1 MFLYQKLQRWK
12 YNVKKSYIYLK
23 KILNSRIRIRRNLFI
38 KNRNSR
44 KEILS
49 PSIMFSNL
57 HDIRTFFFASLRA
70 SLTVET
76 AIVLPIFLFCM
87 TAVLQ
92 YGNVIEHASRFSGA
106 LADTGKHMAV
116 AAYAT
121 KYGGNLESVEEV
133 VVGALSTAYAQNK
146 VLKTAGDTS
155 AVKNANLLL
164 SSFLEKDE
172 MIDLVLTYQIRTP
185 IVSVKLPGT
194 LFLQRMKVRAWTGR
208 KLSGDGTEEDNGK
221 ETSGEYVYVT
231 ETGSVYHEDPEC
243 THLKL
248 SIEQVNKEA
257 LETMRNNNGAIY
269 HECEKC
275 KGEQGDIVYITKE
288 GTRYHNSL
296 SCSGL
301 KRTVK
306 QVLKEDAG
314 ELRACSKCGKQ
325 HLEGGKSG

>member
-1 MFLYQKLQRWK
+1 MFLYHKVQMWK
-12 YNVKKSYIYLK
+12 YNIKKSCIYLK
-23 KILNSRIRIRRNLFI
+23 KILNSRIRRNLFI
-38 KNRNSR
+38 KNRNNR

-49 PSIMFSNL
+49 PSIMFSGL
-57 HDIRTFFFASLRA
+57 YDIRTFFFASLRA
-70 SLTVET
+70 SLTLET
-76 AIVLPIFLFCM
+76 AIVLPVFLFCM

-92 YGNVIEHASRFSGA
+92 YGNVMEQATRFSGA

-116 AAYAT
+116 AAYVT
-121 KYGGNLESVEEV
+121 KYGGDLESAGEFAI
-133 VVGALSTAYAQNK
+133 GALSTAYAQNK

-155 AVKNANLLL
+155 AVKNENLLL
-164 SSFLEKDE
+164 SSFLQKDE
-172 MIDLVLTYQIRTP
+172 MIDLALTYQIKTP

-194 LFLQRMKVRAWTGR
+194 IFLQRMKVRAWTGR
-208 KLSGDGTEEDNGK
+208 KLSGDGSDENGEK
-221 ETSGEYVYVT
+221 EASTEYVYVT
-231 ETGSVYHEDPEC
+231 ATGSVYHEDPEC

-248 SIEQVNKEA
+248 SIKPVNKEA
-257 LETMRNNNGAIY
+257 LETIRNNSGAIY

-275 KGEQGDIVYITKE
+275 KDAQGDIVYITKD

-306 QVLKEDAG
+306 QVSKEEVG

-325 HLEGGKSG
+325 QHDSGKSG